1 MKSSPGKMGSL
12 EVSVT
17 TLVDEVV
24 GPAAAAQAMAAD
36 NSAIADFRGMAHLRP
51 MLGNRKPTDFE
62 MLVYEIVRKVPQGKV
77 TTYGRIT
84 KLLGRGTARSV
95 GTALSKNP
103 FAPEV
108 PCHRVVRA
116 DGSLGGFDGHTS
128 GPRLQDKRRML
139 EEEGVVFL
147 PDGRVAASCRAEAA

>member
-1 MKSSPGKMGSL
+1 ML
-12 EVSVT
+12 E
-17 TLVDEVV
+17 
-24 GPAAAAQAMAAD
+24 
-36 NSAIADFRGMAHLRP
+36 
-51 MLGNRKPTDFE
+51 NRKSTDFE
-62 MLVYEIVRKVPQGKV
+62 MLVYQIVRNIPRGRVTSYGKISKV
-77 TTYGRIT
+77 
-84 KLLGRGTARSV
+84 LGRGTARSV

-139 EEEGVVFL
+139 EEEGVSFL
-147 PDGRVAASCRAEAA
+147 PDGRVAPGCIGEAG

>member
-1 MKSSPGKMGSL
+1 
-12 EVSVT
+12 
-17 TLVDEVV
+17 
-24 GPAAAAQAMAAD
+24 
-36 NSAIADFRGMAHLRP
+36 
-51 MLGNRKPTDFE
+51 

-84 KLLGRGTARSV
+84 RLLGRGTARSV

-147 PDGRVAASCRAEAA
+147 PDGRVAPSCLAEAG